1 MKKIAAE
8 NNYRIRRTA
17 AAVTD
22 PLNATMP
29 KAPPQSA
36 NVLGPEAQEW
46 KDYALKLAQI
56 LEAAKDFHQ
65 AQFNDSRTTEQ
76 IRAGNQRQ
84 HRRSRSTRRRRQ

>member
-1 MKKIAAE
+1 
-8 NNYRIRRTA
+8 
-17 AAVTD
+17 
-22 PLNATMP
+22 
-29 KAPPQSA
+29 
-36 NVLGPEAQEW
+36 EW